1 MIGAVDIALRASLVV
16 SVALLAAVALRG
28 RSAALRHW
36 VLAAG
41 ILSAIAVAPLGR
53 ALPSW
58 DVPGEQYRLS
68 DRAMA
73 TLKSAPADQAIGQA
87 APTRGTPRVSAAPA
101 RIPIALMVNLAWA
114 LGFLIA
120 FVPTLWSLARL
131 ASVTRRATGVTE
143 RRWIEWK
150 EALRSRLNVR
160 ANVALLK
167 LDGRGMVGTWG
178 WRRPRVLLPFDCES
192 WTDERIRIVLGHEL
206 AHIRR
211 ADWSIQIAADFVR
224 AVFWYNPLFWIA
236 CRRLRRESEQAC
248 DDAVLD
254 AGVPAAE
261 YASHLLEIARASRA
275 PLGNAAVVPIARPST
290 LEWRIAAM
298 LNNTL
303 PRRRPTRRALTLLF
317 AVIVGVT
324 LAASSFRADTNVQP
338 MPLTGTLYDMT
349 GAVLPQVALT
359 LDDSKGLKRSATTD
373 RNGRFDFGVTD
384 PGRYLLAA
392 TLMGFLPIS
401 QDMNLQDARNWDRTI
416 TLQVGTLQETIQ
428 VTDQRPAGA
437 PTHANVEARIGGNL
451 RPPMKTVDVRPIYPQ
466 AMRDAGLEGVVPL
479 GALIGADGSVES
491 VRVLGAQGHPEL
503 AKAAV
508 EAVRQWR
515 FTPTL
520 LNRVPVEVYMTVT
533 VRFSLE
539 D

>member
-1 MIGAVDIALRASLVV
+1 MISAVDIALRASLVV
-16 SVALLAAVALRG
+16 SVALLATIALRR
-28 RSAALRHW
+28 RSAAFRHW

-41 ILSAIAVAPLGR
+41 ILSAIAVAPLAR

-58 DVPGEQYRLS
+58 DVPGDERPSIRLP
-68 DRAMA
+68 MA
-73 TLKSAPADQAIGQA
+73 TLKSSPASEAVGQA
-87 APTRGTPRVSAAPA
+87 APAHKAPITPVPTP
-101 RIPIALMVNLAWA
+101 IPIESIVNAAWA
-114 LGFLIA
+114 LGFAIA
-120 FVPTLWSLARL
+120 FAPMLWSLLRL
-131 ASVTRRATGVTE
+131 VRVTRRATAVTG
-143 RRWIEWK
+143 RSWIELN
-150 EALRSRLNVR
+150 EALRTRLSVR
-160 ANVALLK
+160 HDVALLK
-167 LDGRGMVGTWG
+167 LDGSAMVGTWG
-178 WRRPRVLLPFDCES
+178 WRRPRVLLPADCES

-211 ADWSIQIAADFVR
+211 ADWSVQIAADFVR
-224 AVFWYNPLFWIA
+224 AVFWYNPLFWMA

-248 DDAVLD
+248 DDAVLE
-254 AGVPAAE
+254 AGVPPAE
-261 YASHLLEIARASRA
+261 YASELLEIARACRA
-275 PLGNAAVVPIARPST
+275 PLGSAAVVPIARPST

-303 PRRRPTRRALTLLF
+303 TRRRPTRRALTLVF
-317 AVIVGVT
+317 AVIVGIT

-359 LDDSKGLKRSATTD
+359 LDDSKGVKRSATTD
-373 RNGRFDFGVTD
+373 RTGRFDFGVTD
-384 PGRYLLAA
+384 PGRYMLSA

-401 QDMNLQDARNWDRTI
+401 QDMNLQDARNWDRAI
-416 TLQVGTLQETIQ
+416 TMQVGTLQETIT
-428 VTDQRPAGA
+428 VVDQRPASA
-437 PTHANVEARIGGNL
+437 PPQPSVEARIGGNL
-451 RPPMKTVDVRPIYPQ
+451 RAPMKTVDVRPIYPQ

-508 EAVRQWR
+508 DAVRQWK
-515 FTPTL
+515 FTPTM